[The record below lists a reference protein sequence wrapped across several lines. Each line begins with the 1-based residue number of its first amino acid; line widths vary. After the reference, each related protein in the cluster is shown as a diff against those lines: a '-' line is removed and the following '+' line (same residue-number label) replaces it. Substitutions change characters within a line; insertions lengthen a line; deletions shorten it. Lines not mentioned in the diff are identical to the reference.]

1 MQDFVARH
9 QLGEVDHLVDGDG
22 TLWERFGVITQPA
35 WVFIDDDGSVRRVQ
49 GSLDED
55 GLRAQLEELASR

>member
-1 MQDFVARH
+1 MQDFVERH
-9 QLGEVDHLVDGDG
+9 ELGGVDHLVDGDG

-49 GSLDED
+49 GSLDEE
-55 GLRAQLEELASR
+55 GLRSELEALASG

>member
-9 QLGEVDHLVDGDG
+9 QLNDVDHLVDDDG

-35 WVFIDDDGSVRRVQ
+35 WVFVDDDGSVRRVQ

-55 GLRAQLEELASR
+55 GLRAQLEELASS